1 MITKTLFDTY
11 KDREVYLYTLSNAD
25 IKAGILDF
33 GATLNFIKLNTA
45 KGERNIIIGYDCV

>member
-11 KDREVYLYTLSNAD
+11 KGREVYLYTLSNAD

-33 GATLNFIKLNTA
+33 GATLIH
-45 KGERNIIIGYDCV
+45 